1 MKVRHHKPSG
11 KIVIIST
18 TVTVLLGFFILL
30 LEISE
35 LQVQKQDGFERMFKN
50 QSVRRVRI
58 PAVRGKI
65 FDTQNRCLADSVPN
79 YCIAIYT
86 HELRSPRSAIANS
99 LELIH
104 EIWSRIGI
112 NPNIDYINLK
122 RHLSLTPNKPFQV
135 YHDLNDEQIIHWR
148 QQFEKW
154 TAPPKNSFRRQ
165 RIPGLK
171 LSYPV
176 EDRSIFIQ
184 TSELLSK
191 RTSTAANTLELIY
204 EISSRTNLKRTTT
217 LQEIKNHIYA
227 RRPLPLIAWNNL
239 KMDSILQ
246 WADSCSSLRGTDI
259 ICYPDRNY
267 TDGKHI
273 AHLLGYTLKIQN
285 IEDFSDIGKI
295 HYDVSGLSGEKG
307 LEGIYND
314 ILSGTPGYQILQVD
328 AAGFHNRELQI
339 TKPIAGGDIKLTIDS
354 EIQKICND
362 ALNFQQPGEKN
373 KIVKGAVVI
382 LDPNNGD
389 VLALASSP
397 TFDPNKYM
405 KSSKYRQEMMVDPH
419 SSTFQRAVFGQYP
432 PGSTFKTIT
441 SLAAL
446 KEDEGFYDYQY
457 NCLMGYKV
465 SGRIMR
471 CWIHSQ
477 GATHG
482 LLNLENALMRSCNIY
497 MYETAQKIGYE
508 PIYSMARQFGIGQ
521 YAGLFP
527 KLNEQYIHKKLKY
540 GNLPESAN
548 NAIDLCNL
556 SIGQGQILTS
566 PLQMAMVTAA
576 IANDGKLFRP
586 RLIKEFRNLP
596 NEKFIKN
603 PTYLIRDIDIDLKS
617 LELVKSAMKKVVM
630 NQNGTATR
638 ANIKKIEIAGK
649 TGSAQ
654 YKKKIDD
661 KITNHVYAWMISFAP
676 YENPKYAI
684 AMIIEDGV
692 SGGQTVAPRLSKL
705 YKDLFKYDGSLGG
718 RK

>member
-11 KIVIIST
+11 KIIIICTSI
-18 TVTVLLGFFILL
+18 TVLLGFLILL

-35 LQVQKQDGFERMFKN
+35 LQVQKQDGYEKMFKN
-50 QSVRRVRI
+50 ESVRRVRI

-104 EIWSRIGI
+104 EIWSRTGI
-112 NPNIDYINLK
+112 NPDIDYIDLK
-122 RHLSLTPNKPFQV
+122 RHLSLTPHKPFRL
-135 YHDLNDEQIIHWR
+135 YHNLNDDQIIHWR

-154 TAPPKNSFRRQ
+154 TAPLKNSFRRQ
-165 RIPGLK
+165 RILGLK
-171 LSYPV
+171 LSHPV
-176 EDRSIFIQ
+176 ENRSIFIQ

-204 EISSRTNLKRTTT
+204 EISSRTNLKRTIT

-227 RRPLPLIAWNNL
+227 RRPLPLIAWDNL
-239 KMDSILQ
+239 EMDSILQ

-267 TDGKHI
+267 TDGEEI

-285 IEDFSDIGKI
+285 DKNLSEIGKI
-295 HYDVSGLSGEKG
+295 HFDVTGLSGEKG
-307 LEGIYND
+307 LEHIYND
-314 ILSGTPGYQILQVD
+314 ILTGTPGYQILQVD
-328 AAGFHNRELQI
+328 AAGFHNRELQM
-339 TKPIAGGDIKLTIDS
+339 TKPIAGGDLKLTIDS
-354 EIQKICND
+354 EIQKICNK
-362 ALNFQQPGEKN
+362 ALNFRQSGEKN
-373 KIVKGAVVI
+373 KIIKGAVVI
-382 LDPNNGD
+382 LNPNNGD

-405 KSSKYRQEMMVDPH
+405 ESSKYRQELMIDPN

-446 KEDEGFYDYQY
+446 KEDKDFYDCQY
-457 NCLMGYKV
+457 NCLIGYKV
-465 SGRIMR
+465 SDRTMR

-477 GATHG
+477 GASHG
-482 LLNLENALMRSCNIY
+482 LLNLKDALMRSCNIY
-497 MYETAQKIGYE
+497 MYETAQKIGYK
-508 PIYSMARQFGIGQ
+508 PIFSMAREFGIGQ

-527 KLNEQYIHKKLKY
+527 ELNKDYVHKKLKY
-540 GNLPESAN
+540 GNLPESSN

-556 SIGQGQILTS
+556 SIGQGKLLTS
-566 PLQMAMVTAA
+566 PLQMAMVAAA
-576 IANDGKLFRP
+576 IANDGKLYRP
-586 RLIKEFRNLP
+586 RLIKEFRNQP
-596 NEKFIKN
+596 NEKYIEN
-603 PTYLIRDIDIDLKS
+603 PTHLIRNIDVDLKS
-617 LELVKSAMKKVVM
+617 LELVKSAMKEVVM
-630 NQNGTATR
+630 NQNGTASK
-638 ANIKKIEIAGK
+638 ANIKKIDIAGK

-654 YKKKIDD
+654 YKKKISD
-661 KITNHVYAWMISFAP
+661 KISNHVYAWMISFAP

-692 SGGQTVAPRLSKL
+692 SGGQTIAPRLSML
-705 YKDLFKYDGSLGG
+705 YKDLFTYDGSLKG
-718 RK
+718 KK